1 MVEETSLGYPHS
13 SSSCRRSC
21 LASRRQCPLD
31 AHTALPYHFDM
42 EEALVFEW
50 DEAKADANYR
60 KHRVTFQLA
69 ARAFD
74 DDHGLDLVDDRMDY
88 GEERWLR
95 IALVESRVL
104 SVTYTRRAGAVRIVS
119 ARTST
124 RRERRMYHG

>member
-1 MVEETSLGYPHS
+1 
-13 SSSCRRSC
+13 
-21 LASRRQCPLD
+21 
-31 AHTALPYHFDM
+31 M

-60 KHRVTFQLA
+60 KHRVTFQVA
-69 ARAFD
+69 ARVFD
-74 DDHGLDLVDDRMDY
+74 DGHGLDLVDDRMDY

-95 IALVESRVL
+95 IALVEGRVL

-124 RRERRMYHG
+124 RREMRMYHG

>member
-1 MVEETSLGYPHS
+1 
-13 SSSCRRSC
+13 
-21 LASRRQCPLD
+21 
-31 AHTALPYHFDM
+31 M

-60 KHRVTFQLA
+60 KHRITFQVA

-74 DDHGLDLVDDRMDY
+74 DSHGLDLVDDRMDY

-95 IALVESRVL
+95 IALVEGRVL
-104 SVTYTRRAGAVRIVS
+104 SGTYTRRAGAVRIVS